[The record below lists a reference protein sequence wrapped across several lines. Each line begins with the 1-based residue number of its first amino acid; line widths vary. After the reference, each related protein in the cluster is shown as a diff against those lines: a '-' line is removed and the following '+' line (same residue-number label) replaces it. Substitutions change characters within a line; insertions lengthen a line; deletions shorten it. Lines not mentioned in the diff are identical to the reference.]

1 MKLKA
6 IIKDKYIL
14 STAIISLVV
23 AVLIHFPE
31 SVSLFDSFESHT
43 LFPGMKFMDVANEVL
58 FTFVSLL
65 VLFAVNTLLFHFN
78 QPNIKITA
86 TKIILSFTVTWILSN
101 LLGQVFVFF
110 HKTFDIPAID
120 AMVHHYLHPLR
131 DFIMACLVTSSCY
144 IIHLIRRQ
152 QLVIIQNEQL
162 QAENIRNQY
171 EVLKNQLNPHMLF
184 NSLNTLR
191 SLVRENQDK
200 AQEYIQ
206 ELSRV
211 LRYTLQGN
219 ESQSVSLREELNFV
233 SAYIFLLK
241 MRFENNLQFD
251 IQIEKSF
258 EEYRLPPMAIQVL
271 IENAVK
277 HNEISN
283 RKPLTIHITTDENG
297 YLSVSNDIQP
307 KWTTT
312 TGTGIGLVNL
322 AKRYQLLFKR
332 DIQIREDKEFAVC
345 IPLISEKDL

>member
-1 MKLKA
+1 MVLKA
-6 IIKDKYIL
+6 INKDKYFL
-14 STAIISLVV
+14 STVIISLMV

-31 SVSLFDSFESHT
+31 SVSLFDRFESHS
-43 LFPGMKFMDVANEVL
+43 LFPGMKFMDVANEIL

-65 VLFAVNTLLFHFN
+65 ILFAINTRLFHFN
-78 QPNIKITA
+78 QASIKITA
-86 TKIILSFTVTWILSN
+86 AKILLSFILTWILSN
-101 LLGQVFVFF
+101 LLGQVFVFL
-110 HKTFDIPAID
+110 HRTFDIPAID

-131 DFIMACLVTSSCY
+131 DFIMACLV
-144 IIHLIRRQ
+144 LIE
-152 QLVIIQNEQL
+152 NEQL

-200 AQEYIQ
+200 AQDYIQ

-211 LRYTLQGN
+211 LRYTLQSN
-219 ESQSVSLREELNFV
+219 ESQSVSLREEMEFA

-251 IQIEKSF
+251 IQIAKSF
-258 EEYRLPPMAIQVL
+258 EDYRLPPMAVQVL

-277 HNEISN
+277 HNEISD
-283 RKPLTIHITTDENG
+283 RKPLTIHIVTNNEG

-307 KWTTT
+307 KRTAAS
-312 TGTGIGLVNL
+312 GTGIGLVNL
-322 AKRYQLLFKR
+322 AKRYRLLFKQ
-332 DIQIREDKEFAVC
+332 DIQITEDKEFSVC
-345 IPLISEKDL
+345 IPLIDEVQ